1 MGVKRQ
7 HTLEIHSSE
16 RHLDQ
21 YVPSFEHN
29 IFVMNIRNGY
39 LPEEVTEYLDT
50 NFPDDDWDWHFK
62 IVGAV
67 LDECSLHN
75 RNNLDLDIYVSF
87 RSKEHAF
94 YFWWWVEQQDFQ

>member
-21 YVPSFEHN
+21 YVPSFDHN
-29 IFVMNIRNGY
+29 VFVQNQG
-39 LPEEVTEYLDT
+39 LPGNVKDYLDSS
-50 NFPDDDWDWHFK
+50 FPDDDWDWHFK

-67 LDECSLHN
+67 MDAHSLRDG
-75 RNNLDLDIYVSF
+75 RNLEVDAYVSF
-87 RSKEHAF
+87 RSKKHAF
-94 YFWWWVEQQDFQ
+94 YFWWWVQQQDL